1 MKQFRAGFTRTN
13 FSTQN
18 LRGFTLIELL
28 IVIALLGALAVGLL
42 ATIDPFEQLKKGRDT
57 SQRNTTAEFYNAN
70 LRYYATKGNF
80 PWGTGSTFTAKSVD
94 TMGANVTDLIGAGD
108 ERARSLRIALVRT
121 HCMGGRGFTYHLA
134 LDDLPAAS
142 DEVFEESGVTLYI
155 DRAAS
160 GYLKGAALDYVET
173 PKEAGFKLEN
183 PNAIAKCPCGHHDIF
198 E

>member
-1 MKQFRAGFTRTN
+1 MSPGDTVVTLTEKAASR
-13 FSTQN
+13 
-18 LRGFTLIELL
+18 LR
-28 IVIALLGALAVGLL
+28 
-42 ATIDPFEQLKKGRDT
+42 
-57 SQRNTTAEFYNAN
+57 
-70 LRYYATKGNF
+70 
-80 PWGTGSTFTAKSVD
+80 
-94 TMGANVTDLIGAGD
+94 DLIGAGD

-160 GYLKGAALDYVET
+160 GYLPMGRASNLILSSTRALGRAALLARLRELCLRDGKSQGAALDYVET

>member
-1 MKQFRAGFTRTN
+1 MSPGDTVVTLTEKAASR
-13 FSTQN
+13 
-18 LRGFTLIELL
+18 LR
-28 IVIALLGALAVGLL
+28 
-42 ATIDPFEQLKKGRDT
+42 
-57 SQRNTTAEFYNAN
+57 
-70 LRYYATKGNF
+70 
-80 PWGTGSTFTAKSVD
+80 
-94 TMGANVTDLIGAGD
+94 DLIGAGD

-183 PNAIAKCPCGHHDIF
+183 PNAVAKCPCGHHDIF